1 MSQVLLSRSLDDLW
15 KVLEEEPEAIVYAGG
30 TDLLVRISQDPS
42 YARQLVCLE
51 RIDELREVRDRGDEV
66 MIGACSRHTSLLEN
80 PIIRVNFPILIKAL
94 SSLGSPSIRNMGT
107 IGGNICTASPAADT
121 LPPLYV
127 MAAELE
133 IRSRDGSRRVSLI
146 DFILGPG
153 KTSLKR
159 GEIVYA
165 VRIKKAP
172 EYNFHHFEKVG
183 QRKALAIA
191 VVSLAAALRVSDSG
205 KVEKARL
212 AWGSVGPT
220 VVTSSEVEEALVG
233 QPLSLSGLQKAVSL
247 AREAVCPIDDVRA
260 SASYR
265 RSVAGNL
272 LRRLLQTP

>member
-1 MSQVLLSRSLDDLW
+1 
-15 KVLEEEPEAIVYAGG
+15 
-30 TDLLVRISQDPS
+30 
-42 YARQLVCLE
+42 
-51 RIDELREVRDRGDEV
+51 
-66 MIGACSRHTSLLEN
+66 
-80 PIIRVNFPILIKAL
+80 
-94 SSLGSPSIRNMGT
+94 MGT

-133 IRSRDGSRRVSLI
+133 IRSKEDSRRVSPI
-146 DFILGPG
+146 DFISGPG

-165 VRIKKAP
+165 VRVKKAP
-172 EYNFHHFEKVG
+172 EYNFHRFEKVG

-191 VVSLAAALRVSDSG
+191 VVSLAATLRVSDSG

-220 VVTSSEVEEALVG
+220 VVTSPEVEEALIG
-233 QPLSLSGLQKAVSL
+233 QPLSLAGLQKAVSL

-272 LRRLLQTP
+272 LWRFLQTP